1 MKTVTV
7 LEEHEV
13 FVTLLEGGIP
23 AFWEIREGRPVM
35 LSYAVTAAGREPK
48 PGGSES

>member
-1 MKTVTV
+1 MTV

-13 FVTLLEGGIP
+13 FVTLLEGGRL
-23 AFWEIREGRPVM
+23 AFWEIRKGRPVM

-48 PGGSES
+48 PGESS